1 MKVPLKHGAVLE
13 RGRRKKNGKGKKRE
27 KEKSSTR
34 FCCAEESGCRVLV
47 AAVGKLGVGQVA
59 PDPKGRSL
67 SAGIAKGHSWSKA
80 AAGGGWK
87 CCQGHSWQSPLQ
99 ADTSH
104 FPPKRARIHWP
115 DSAACAE
122 LGAEEKIAPRFR
134 RRSSFWSSLWHGLS
148 SGASKGARNMC
159 WNLSGGDKP

>member
-1 MKVPLKHGAVLE
+1 MERFWKGEEGKRME
-13 RGRRKKNGKGKKRE
+13 RGRRGKK
-27 KEKSSTR
+27 KSPPRGSAALR
-34 FCCAEESGCRVLV
+34 RVLV
-47 AAVGKLGVGQVA
+47 AAVGKLGMGQAA

-67 SAGIAKGHSWSKA
+67 SAGIAKGHLWSKA

-159 WNLSGGDKP
+159 WSLSGGDKP